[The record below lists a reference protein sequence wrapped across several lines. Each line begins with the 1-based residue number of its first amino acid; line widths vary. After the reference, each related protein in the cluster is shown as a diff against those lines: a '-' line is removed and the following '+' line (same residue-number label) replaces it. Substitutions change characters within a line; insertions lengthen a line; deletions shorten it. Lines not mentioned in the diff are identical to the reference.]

1 VVRRPNRLAS
11 PAGPSTP
18 GGGSAVAASEI
29 AKGVDAREP
38 ETALA
43 LAEEVLGRALRIGAT
58 EAEVLVIAGD
68 SALTRFANSEIHQN
82 VVERSLTVN
91 LRYVVGKRIAVVS
104 TGKVDTEGLRSLVNR
119 AAAIARSCEELDDWG
134 GLPAPIGAG
143 STDAASS
150 AVTTSAIAW
159 ADGSADAT
167 PEFRA
172 EGVRAVIAA
181 ADDKKVTAYGSFSTD
196 AEAIAVANSAGIRAA
211 ERRTSAQLLTVH
223 MSPDGGTGY
232 AESTSMDATTIDAA
246 AVGREAAAKARA
258 GDRAVTVEAGD
269 YPVVLEEYAVV
280 DITDMLGY
288 VGFSALAVQED
299 RSFVTPGRRIG
310 SELVTIVDDGGDPH
324 GLPMSFDYEGVPK
337 QRVSLVDAGV
347 CRDVVYDAQTAA
359 RAGRAS
365 TGHGLPAPNA
375 YGPFPLNAVM
385 AAGET
390 PREELISGLDRGLLV
405 TRFHYTNV
413 VHPKLAIITGM
424 TRDGTFLVE
433 RGEIVGP
440 VRNLRFTQSYLDALA
455 GVSAVSSSR
464 KTIKGFL
471 GAAVVPA
478 LRIEAWTF
486 TGVTEF

>member
-1 VVRRPNRLAS
+1 MVSRPNRLAGPDV
-11 PAGPSTP
+11 PATP

-29 AKGVDAREP
+29 ARGVSAREP

-43 LAEEVLGRALRIGAT
+43 LAEEVLGRAVRIGAT
-58 EAEVLVIAGD
+58 EAEVLVMAGD

-91 LRYVVGKRIAVVS
+91 LRYIVGKRIAVVS

-119 AAAIARSCEELDDWG
+119 AAAIARSCEELDDWA
-134 GLPAPIGAG
+134 GLPAP
-143 STDAASS
+143 SAAT
-150 AVTTSAIAW
+150 ARRAANAW
-159 ADGSADAT
+159 SDGTAEAT
-167 PEFRA
+167 PELRA

-181 ADDKKVTAYGSFSTD
+181 ADAKGVSAFGSFSTES
-196 AEAIAVANSAGIRAA
+196 EAVAVANSVGVRSA
-211 ERRTSAQLLTVH
+211 ERRTSSQLLTVH

-232 AESTSMDATTIDAA
+232 AESVSMDATTIDAA
-246 AVGREAAAKARA
+246 AVGREAAEKARA
-258 GDRAVTVEAGD
+258 SDRPVSIEAGE

-280 DITDMLGY
+280 DISDMVGFL
-288 VGFSALAVQED
+288 GFSALAVQEG
-299 RSFVTPGRRIG
+299 RSFVEPGRRIG
-310 SELVTIVDDGGDPH
+310 SDLVSIDDDGADPN
-324 GLPMSFDYEGVPK
+324 GLPMSFDYEGVAK
-337 QRVSLVDAGV
+337 QRVSMVDAGI
-347 CRDVVYDAQTAA
+347 CRDVVYDSQTAA
-359 RAGRAS
+359 RAGTVS
-365 TGHGLPAPNA
+365 TGHGLPAPNPW
-375 YGPFPLNAVM
+375 GPFPLNAVM
-385 AAGET
+385 AAGVT
-390 PREELISGLDRGLLV
+390 PRDEMLRGLDRGLLV

-455 GVSAVSSSR
+455 GVSAVSASR
-464 KTIKGFL
+464 KTVKGFL

-478 LRIEAWTF
+478 LRIDAWTF